1 MNELVFAASVLD
13 GHRAEALRRE
23 NELLLRVRERRQG
36 ADAPRAAAL
45 PAETAPSAR
54 PRAAGGDRKPR
65 PRHA

>member
-36 ADAPRAAAL
+36 AAALPAAAL
-45 PAETAPSAR
+45 PAEAAPSAR
-54 PRAAGGDRKPR
+54 PRAAGGDRKSR